1 MENFINLDKNMIVNA
16 TIGDVD
22 VTWYDVKKAPFS
34 IHGLY
39 NPETEPFFHRLPFD
53 VAEATSEKV
62 AKLH

>member
-1 MENFINLDKNMIVNA
+1 MIVNA